1 MEKRIAFNVKG
12 KERREL
18 AQAVGDALKTAPV
31 YKRAPSYAYE
41 IGDCVVDRHGT
52 LLIGSSL
59 DNEPVHDLIAYLE
72 ERGFRREDTD
82 TTSPENSGL
91 VISMPRDAFTD
102 QALDNLIRLAASKSN
117 LLKDAFGT
125 DSPAPFISE
134 DTVSFSWFPATTE
147 PEEVNA
153 YTQFVFK
160 LCEMARNQKRVLAQ
174 VMETDNEK
182 YAFRCFLLR
191 LGFIG
196 SEYKTVRKILL
207 RNLTGD
213 SAFRHGAKKQ

>member
-41 IGDCVVDRHGT
+41 IVDCVVDRHGT

-59 DNEPVHDLIAYLE
+59 NRETVNGLLAHLE
-72 ERGFRREDTD
+72 KRGFTNTTD
-82 TTSPENSGL
+82 TAIQEHSEL
-91 VISMPRDAFTD
+91 VISMPRDTFTD
-102 QALDNLIRLAASKSN
+102 QALENLLRLAESKGNLIKS
-117 LLKDAFGT
+117 AFGT
-125 DSPAPFISE
+125 DSPSPVITE
-134 DTVSFSWFPATTE
+134 DTVSFPWFPVTTE
-147 PEEVNA
+147 PDEVNA
-153 YTQFVFK
+153 YTQFVHK

-196 SEYKTVRKILL
+196 SEYKTARKILL
-207 RNLTGD
+207 RNLAGN
-213 SAFRHGAKKQ
+213 SAFRHGA